1 MRTEPSRRASIR
13 DSIGCLVALTIG
25 IAAGAGGVAWA
36 TVACGSFDA
45 TTMELISVRKSGQ
58 NQPLPTQRS
67 TSFENYGAATV
78 FDIDRGEFRRIFVE
92 RLP

>member
-1 MRTEPSRRASIR
+1 MRTGPSRRASLR
-13 DSIGCLVALTIG
+13 ESIGCLMALTIG
-25 IAAGAGGVAWA
+25 ISAGAGGIAWA

-58 NQPLPTQRS
+58 NQPLPAQRS
-67 TSFENYGAATV
+67 TTFENDGAATV
-78 FDIDRGEFRRIFVE
+78 FDFDRGEFRRIYVE